1 MDDPYLD
8 IINEYR
14 DKIMMMY
21 DLTADK
27 GPVMM
32 FELPSLKIYAYPY
45 EEYKASL
52 NPRSQVILTRQYQ
65 EAQANGHMVLFV
77 RDNDKQKFAM
87 PQKSL
92 GDAPSKC

>member
-21 DLTADK
+21 DLFADK
-27 GPVMM
+27 RPVML

-52 NPRSQVILTRQYQ
+52 NQRSQAILTHQYQ
-65 EAQANGHMVLFV
+65 QAQANDQMVLFV
-77 RDNDKQKFAM
+77 RDNDKQKI
-87 PQKSL
+87 KSYTFNL
-92 GDAPSKC
+92 EQT